1 MALTDT
7 GIKNAKPGAKPA
19 KLFDGGGLF
28 LLIAPTGGK
37 LWRLKYRFG
46 GREKTFA
53 LGSYPQISLKDAR
66 ERRDDARKLLANEV
80 DPSETKKAQRAAKE
94 ERAANSFETV
104 AREWFAKHCA
114 ALAKN
119 HSGRIMAR
127 FERDLFPWIGA
138 HPVADVTAPQLLAV
152 IQRIEKR
159 GALETAHRALG
170 QLRASVSL
178 CDSDRTSRA

>member
-37 LWRLKYRFG
+37 LWRLKYRFW

-53 LGSYPQISLKDAR
+53 LGSYPQISLKHAR

-80 DPSETKKAQRAAKE
+80 EPQRDKEGAA
-94 ERAANSFETV
+94 
-104 AREWFAKHCA
+104 
-114 ALAKN
+114 
-119 HSGRIMAR
+119 GR
-127 FERDLFPWIGA
+127 
-138 HPVADVTAPQLLAV
+138 
-152 IQRIEKR
+152 
-159 GALETAHRALG
+159 
-170 QLRASVSL
+170 
-178 CDSDRTSRA
+178 